1 MLVEEQLSSLHGQIN
16 SLEADLDRVMRE
28 NQ

>member
-1 MLVEEQLSSLHGQIN
+1 MLVEEQFSSLYGQIN